1 MQALAVQRL
10 RRLTLPLL
18 VMSAWALRQLMQ
30 NQVERHRY
38 RLWPR
43 LRQLLVPIGPEMSPS
58 RAALVPRYQLGLVQV
73 APQLAG
79 QSLHRLPFPMQ
90 VMAVRLPLLRL
101 LHHPWSLMAARALRR
116 LMQIQV

>member
-43 LRQLLVPIGPEMSPS
+43 LRQLLVPIGLEMSPS
-58 RAALVPRYQLGLVQV
+58 RAALVRRRLKLVPVVQPLAVQRLSRLTHPLQV
-73 APQLAG
+73 MPAWALRPLMQNQLARH
-79 QSLHRLPFPMQ
+79 QYRL
-90 VMAVRLPLLRL
+90 
-101 LHHPWSLMAARALRR
+101 
-116 LMQIQV
+116 

>member
-43 LRQLLVPIGPEMSPS
+43 LRQLLVPIGLEMSPS
-58 RAALVPRYQLGLVQV
+58 RAALVPRRLELVPAALALHRFGVVQV
-73 APQLAG
+73 ESPLAG
-79 QSLHRLPFPMQ
+79 QR
-90 VMAVRLPLLRL
+90 
-101 LHHPWSLMAARALRR
+101 LHHPWLVMAAQALR
-116 LMQIQV
+116 LLIQNQV